1 MKLLMRGGG
10 ESPEGSST
18 TCQSGITRKS
28 NVLSLFPVL
37 QVYLQGNPGVEAV
50 V

>member
-10 ESPEGSST
+10 ESLEGSGT
-18 TCQSGITRKS
+18 TSHSGITRES
-28 NVLSLFPVL
+28 NVLSLFLVL